1 MSREQTCLL
10 VVDVQPDFMP
20 GGGLAVEGG
29 DAIVE
34 PLGQLMRDGEFGV
47 IVATQDWHP
56 AGHVSF
62 ASSHEG
68 KQPMETIEL
77 HGHEQ
82 ILWPDHCVQGTEK
95 AELHAGLPLQHLDAI
110 VRKGTD
116 PTVDS
121 YSGFRDNWN
130 AEGERPTT
138 GLAGYLRERG
148 IRAVVVAGLARDVCV
163 KWTIEDAVDAGF
175 DVAFPWDLS
184 RSVDPSKDDD
194 LRRHFQQLGVEV
206 TERQALVR

>member
-1 MSREQTCLL
+1 MSREHTCLL

-29 DAIVE
+29 DEIVG
-34 PLGQLMRDGEFGV
+34 PLGTLMRNGEFGV

-62 ASSHEG
+62 ASSHDG

-77 HGHEQ
+77 HGHGQ

-95 AELHAGLPLQHLDAI
+95 AELHDGLPLEHLDAI

-130 AEGERPTT
+130 ADGERPAT

-148 IRAVVVAGLARDVCV
+148 VHALVVVGLM
-163 KWTIEDAVDAGF
+163 
-175 DVAFPWDLS
+175 
-184 RSVDPSKDDD
+184 
-194 LRRHFQQLGVEV
+194 
-206 TERQALVR
+206 